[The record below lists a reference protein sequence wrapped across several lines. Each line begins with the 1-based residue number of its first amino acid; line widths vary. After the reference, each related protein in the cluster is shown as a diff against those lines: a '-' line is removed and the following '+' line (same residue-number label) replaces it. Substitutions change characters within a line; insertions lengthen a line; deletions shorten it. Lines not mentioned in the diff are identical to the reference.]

1 MYRTVHR
8 IEQIVNGVR
17 EILEPNSVVDDI
29 ANAEELLAAGAIVA
43 FEAPEV
49 TITTKPRTTTKKTT
63 KSEPTSDS
71 EFG

>member
-8 IEQIVNGVR
+8 IEQVINGVR
-17 EILEPNSVVDDI
+17 EVLEPNSVVDDI
-29 ANAEELLAAGAIVA
+29 ANAEELLSAGAIVA

-49 TITTKPRTTTKKTT
+49 TITTKSRTVAKKSTKA
-63 KSEPTSDS
+63 EPTSDS